1 MGKAGNRREMNGRMN
16 EVMGMG
22 SRNYER
28 RSYAFEVRAEEN
40 GGGDIITGRPIVTG
54 SRTDMGFFD
63 EVIEPGALD
72 HTKLTDVRFLVNHDL
87 NRIPLARS
95 RANSGDSTMHL
106 SIDGRGMSIRV
117 ALDTE
122 NNPEAKALYSAV
134 KRGDISGMSF
144 MFRID
149 GEEWEGLEGDHPT
162 RRITDI
168 AEVLEVSAV
177 TFPAYGATE
186 IHARGQ
192 GTGWDAQA
200 ALARARGTGGAD
212 AKKELELIKLKT
224 LYGG

>member
-1 MGKAGNRREMNGRMN
+1 MAAK
-16 EVMGMG
+16 
-22 SRNYER
+22 NYER

-40 GGGDIITGRPIVTG
+40 EGAGLITGRPIVMG
-54 SRTDMGFFD
+54 SRTDLGPFD

-87 NRIPLARS
+87 SRIPLARS
-95 RANSGDSTMHL
+95 RGNSEDSTMHL
-106 SIDGRGMSIRV
+106 AVDEKGMSIRV

-122 NNPEAKALYSAV
+122 GNPEAQALYSAV

-144 MFRID
+144 MFLID
-149 GEEWEGLEGDHPT
+149 GEEWEDLESSHPT

-186 IHARGQ
+186 IHARAQ
-192 GTGWDAQA
+192 GAEKSAGE
-200 ALARARGTGGAD
+200 ALERARQFHEAPD
-212 AKKELELIKLKT
+212 QRELELIKLKA
-224 LYGG
+224 LYGGL